1 MPKNRPATSGY
12 ARLAQEEEDRAHD
25 PYEYS
30 DDDDLQHDS
39 HTISQSAPRYAPISA
54 RTGLASPPEPR
65 RRLSGQY
72 HRRGRRNSGVDI
84 KAINARLERWAEEF
98 ASKFKINRVK
108 GKTLEEEK
116 LEIYHSVFQA
126 PDGVR
131 PVTAEVLESDEV
143 EGAARRAREEFEE
156 VVESVRIAIEMGVH
170 PRMIS
175 QGSSG
180 SYFARNSE
188 GKVVGVFKPK
198 DEEPYASRNPKW
210 TKWIHRNLFPCF
222 FGRACLIPN
231 LSYVSEAAAYVLDSR
246 LQTNL
251 VPYTDIVWLSSKSFF
266 YDFWDRRKAWMGKK
280 SLPPKAGSFQVF
292 LKGYKDANLFL
303 RDHPWPDQANTGF
316 RAEDAPKRKKR
327 PWNEACRPSGIHS
340 DDEDEEAYHDGQTQT
355 PSPREESRERRFYWT
370 ESLKQSFREE
380 LEKLVILDYIM
391 RNTDRGL
398 DNWMIKID
406 WKTEEVSIVADPPKP
421 NGAQQQRQENDD
433 DDLPP
438 ARPVAVNSDGA
449 TTAPH
454 PYRRHESMLAVSRT
468 GTPLNATEPYATIQ
482 IGAIDNSL
490 SWPWKHPDAWRSF
503 PFGWLFLPVSLI
515 GQPFSQKTRDHF
527 LPLLTSTAWWSG
539 TQMAL
544 RRVFSQDDDFKE
556 SMFARQIAVMKGQ
569 AWNVVE
575 TLKHSDHGPL
585 ELTRRTRVCVW
596 DDLVDV
602 PVAIPLRGPSTEA
615 QRRKVKSYE
624 NYDKHSTYDPDNEEM
639 DIGASMSLGT
649 GPEVD
654 LLGLGSPPNE
664 LPNPNRFE
672 LSRGRGSA
680 SGRGRALSGSPVTMD
695 DRYGRDSI
703 DELSHG
709 RDLERS
715 WATLPPRPSH
725 RHQKHSSVSSN
736 RGQAHLLWSSDDLEG
751 DLGYAAAEGMEG
763 NQRKVIVER
772 LEAVKSKNP
781 PEVEPASSSSSSHQD
796 PSSSSSSSS
805 SSSPDVA
812 DSPHD
817 EGSLSSLTFSTL
829 HGPSSPSPNSNTLG
843 PDTEDSSF
851 PGSSTNQ
858 PDSSSTPASQRS
870 PASSVAPAGTA
881 SAAHLLLNS
890 PRRRQQRGGASRT
903 NSLPNSNMTSR
914 SGTRTPSLAGDAV
927 SAPSQGN
934 QAAPTIDVEFAS
946 ASSDFEG
953 DDRTSIKRSS
963 EHLDDDGPDARHGS
977 LIENMYGVERR
988 ASQPIKRV
996 KVERDQEMKAG
1007 QNTNFSGTGNSDLGG
1022 WMKEGRDQ
1030 ADSSSST
1037 TNVVDLTTD
1046 VSAAATDDD
1055 EIQVTGSNDLSLQ
1068 RVCYG
1073 KIEGATVQAQL
1084 VPKPSTHSL
1093 FGDSTHD
1100 WPSMKLGVHR
1110 QTRENNRIEVSDPNG
1125 KIFGVINART
1135 AAVIAPLLDSPAVKV
1150 DLTARLDFRRRKEG
1164 EWPWVPC
1171 SETYRASINL
1181 YGLRKDATLVG
1192 KHLGQHNVW
1201 LTSPV
1206 AVEQGVPTLNP
1217 HAEMRRAQAAFLPS
1231 VAARGRVGVN
1241 YEVRTAEEVN
1251 DAVMKMFDQLQSNDN
1266 LPEMEPPSGLRT
1278 PLLRHQKQ
1286 ALWFMTEKEK
1296 PRRFGPNEADNN
1308 SLWRR
1313 DYRSGGRRKYREII
1327 SGTVLDEE
1335 PPQSLG
1341 GLLAD
1346 MMGLGKT
1353 LSILSLVVTSLEGSS
1368 EWVKQVPDPALVK
1381 SLPGIRNTKTT
1392 LLVAP
1397 LSAVNNWVAQIKE
1410 HLEEDAVS
1418 YYVFHG
1424 SSRTNDVEELSKYD
1438 LVITT
1443 YSIVL
1448 SELSGRGAK
1457 RGVSPLTKMN
1467 MFRIVLDEA
1476 HTIREQSAAQT
1487 QAILRLNS
1495 QRRWSVTGTPIQN
1508 RLEDLLSVTKF
1519 LGLYPYDDRGRFG
1532 MHILSRFKTGDA
1544 TVLASLRVLVDS
1556 FTLRR
1561 VKDKIDLPP
1570 RQDMIV
1576 MLNFTE
1582 KERQLHEF
1590 FRRESNVMMRVI
1602 AGEEKS
1608 KMKGRMYHHIL
1619 KAMMILR
1626 QVSAHGKELL
1636 DPDDRK
1642 RIKGLSVQDAIDLEE
1657 GAGGDSS
1664 GATDKKSYEMFTLMQ
1679 ESSADTCATCGKRLE
1694 EPGVDNGA
1702 VDRQAAVAIVLPCF
1716 DVLCPDC
1723 FSGWTHAFEQAQM
1736 SHSPNLRCQVCDGW
1750 IPASYSI
1757 ITVGGLQ
1764 DYLVDQARAKQS
1776 RKHVK
1781 QLGEYEGPHTKTNA
1795 LVAQLLATADESQSQ
1810 GEQRPYKSVVFSAWT
1825 SHLDLIEIALRDNGL
1840 TGFTRLDGTMT
1851 LAARN
1856 KALEEFQHND
1866 AITVLLA
1873 TIGAGGVGL
1882 NLTSASKVYIMEP
1895 QYNPAAVAQ
1904 AVDRV
1909 HRIGQTRPV
1918 TTVQFIMADSIEEKI
1933 FELAKKKQQLADL
1946 SMNRG
1951 KLDKR
1956 EVQEQRMREYRSLFK

>member
-25 PYEYS
+25 PYDYS

-39 HTISQSAPRYAPISA
+39 NTISQSAPRYAPISA

-84 KAINARLERWAEEF
+84 KAINARLERWAEEI
-98 ASKFKINRVK
+98 ASKFKIHRVK

-303 RDHPWPDQANTGF
+303 RDHPWPDQTNTGF

-327 PWNEACRPSGIHS
+327 PWNEACRPSGMHS
-340 DDEDEEAYHDGQTQT
+340 DDEDEEEYHDGQTRT

-370 ESLKQSFREE
+370 ETLKQSFREE

-406 WKTEEVSIVADPPKP
+406 WRTEEVSIVADPPKP
-421 NGAQQQRQENDD
+421 NGVQQQQQDD
-433 DDLPP
+433 DDDMPP
-438 ARPVAVNSDGA
+438 ARPVPVNADGA

-454 PYRRHESMLAVSRT
+454 PYRRRETMLAVSRT
-468 GTPLNATEPYATIQ
+468 GTPLNTTEPHATIQ

-624 NYDKHSTYDPDNEEM
+624 TYDKHSTYDPDNEEM
-639 DIGASMSLGT
+639 DIGASMSLGS

-654 LLGLGSPPNE
+654 LLGLSSPPNE

-680 SGRGRALSGSPVTMD
+680 SGHGRAMSGSPVTMD

-709 RDLERS
+709 RNLERS
-715 WATLPPRPSH
+715 WATLPPRSGP
-725 RHQKHSSVSSN
+725 RHQKHSSISSN

-781 PEVEPASSSSSSHQD
+781 VKRLHNKNGNSLPEEPASSSSSSSSPHPD
-796 PSSSSSSSS
+796 PS
-805 SSSPDVA
+805 PEVEP
-812 DSPHD
+812 PHD
-817 EGSLSSLTFSTL
+817 DEGPQSSILPSSLHCPCPPPPL
-829 HGPSSPSPNSNTLG
+829 SPNTNGSD
-843 PDTEDSSF
+843 PEDSSP
-851 PGSSTNQ
+851 PGLSANP
-858 PDSSSTPASQRS
+858 PDPSSTPASPRS
-870 PASSVAPAGTA
+870 PASSIAPAGTA
-881 SAAHLLLNS
+881 SAAHRLLNS
-890 PRRRQQRGGASRT
+890 PRRRHQRAGTSTATS
-903 NSLPNSNMTSR
+903 NSASNMTSR
-914 SGTRTPSLAGDAV
+914 SGTQTPSLSGNAL
-927 SAPSQGN
+927 SASSQVY

-946 ASSDFEG
+946 ASSDVD
-953 DDRTSIKRSS
+953 DDRMNMKRGS
-963 EHLDDDGPDARHGS
+963 EHLDDGAVDARHGS

-988 ASQPIKRV
+988 VSQPVKRV
-996 KVERDQEMKAG
+996 KVDKDQEGKPG
-1007 QNTNFSGTGNSDLGG
+1007 QNNTNFAGGGDTGLGG

-1037 TNVVDLTTD
+1037 ANVVDLTTTD

-1055 EIQVTGSNDLSLQ
+1055 EIQVTGSNNLSQQ

-1073 KIEGATVQAQL
+1073 KIDGATVHAQL
-1084 VPKPSTHSL
+1084 VPKPSSHSI
-1093 FGDSTHD
+1093 FADSTHD

-1110 QTRENNRIEVSDPNG
+1110 PSRQNARIEVSDPNG
-1125 KIFGVINART
+1125 KIFGVIDARV
-1135 AAVIAPLLDSPAVKV
+1135 AAVVAPLLDSSALKV
-1150 DLTARLDFRRRKEG
+1150 DLTARLDFRRRKEN
-1164 EWPWVPC
+1164 EWPWTPC
-1171 SETYRASINL
+1171 SEIYRASINL
-1181 YGLRKDATLVG
+1181 YGLRKDAVLVG

-1201 LTSPV
+1201 LASPIS
-1206 AVEQGVPTLNP
+1206 VEQGVPTLNP

-1266 LPEMEPPSGLRT
+1266 LPEMEPPSVLLT

-1296 PRRFGPNEADNN
+1296 PRKFGPNEADNN

-1313 DYRSGGRRKYREII
+1313 DYRSGGKRRYREII
-1327 SGTVLDEE
+1327 SGTVLEEE

-1353 LSILSLVVTSLEGSS
+1353 LSILSLVVTSLDESR
-1368 EWVKQVPDPALVK
+1368 EWIKQAPDPALVK
-1381 SLPGIRNTKTT
+1381 SFPGIRNTRTT

-1410 HLEEDAVS
+1410 HLKEDAIS

-1487 QAILRLNS
+1487 QAIFKLNS

-1519 LGLYPYDDRGRFG
+1519 LGLYPYDDRARFG

-1570 RQDMIV
+1570 RQDMII
-1576 MLNFTE
+1576 MLNFSE

-1590 FRRESNVMMRVI
+1590 FRKESNVMMRVI

-1626 QVSAHGKELL
+1626 QISAHGKELL
-1636 DPDDRK
+1636 DPDDRQ
-1642 RIKGLSVQDAIDLEE
+1642 RIKGMSVHDAIDLEE
-1657 GAGGDSS
+1657 GAGDSS
-1664 GATDKKSYEMFTLMQ
+1664 GATDKKAYEMFTLMQ

-1694 EPGVDNGA
+1694 EPSADNGA

-1723 FSGWTHAFEQAQM
+1723 FAGWTPAFEQAQT
-1736 SHSPNLRCQVCDGW
+1736 SRIPNIRCQVCDGW
-1750 IPASYSI
+1750 IPAAYSL
-1757 ITVGGLQ
+1757 ITVGGLH
-1764 DYLVDQARAKQS
+1764 DYLVEQAHAKQS
-1776 RKHVK
+1776 RKHAK
-1781 QLGEYEGPHTKTNA
+1781 TLGEYEGPHTKTNA
-1795 LVAQLLATADESQSQ
+1795 LISQLLATAEESQSQ
-1810 GEQRPYKSVVFSAWT
+1810 TQGQARPYKSVVFSAWT

-1851 LAARN
+1851 LSARH

-1873 TIGAGGVGL
+1873 TIGAGG
-1882 NLTSASKVYIMEP
+1882 
-1895 QYNPAAVAQ
+1895 YNPAAVAQ
-1904 AVDRV
+1904 AVDR
-1909 HRIGQTRPV
+1909 
-1918 TTVQFIMADSIEEKI
+1918 FIMTGSIEEKI

-1946 SMNRG
+1946 
-1951 KLDKR
+1951 K
-1956 EVQEQRMREYRSLFK
+1956 VQEQRMREYRSLFK

>member
-1 MPKNRPATSGY
+1 MPKSNRPATSGY
-12 ARLAQEEEDRAHD
+12 ARLAQEEEDRAQEYD
-25 PYEYS
+25 YS
-30 DDDDLQHDS
+30 DDDDLHDPS
-39 HTISQSAPRYAPISA
+39 TISQSAPRYAPISSRA
-54 RTGLASPPEPR
+54 QMQAAGLSSPPEHR
-65 RRLSGQY
+65 RRLSGHY
-72 HRRGRRNSGVDI
+72 RRGRRNSGVDI
-84 KAINARLERWAEEF
+84 KAINARLERWAEEI

-108 GKTLEEEK
+108 GKTFEEEK

-131 PVTAEVLESDEV
+131 PISAEALESEEI
-143 EGAARRAREEFEE
+143 EGAARRARDEFEE
-156 VVESVRIAIEMGVH
+156 VVESVRVAIEMGVH

-180 SYFARNSE
+180 SYFARNTE

-246 LQTNL
+246 LRTDL

-266 YDFWDRRKAWMGKK
+266 YDFWDRRKAWMGKRP
-280 SLPPKAGSFQVF
+280 LPPKAGSFQVF

-303 RDHPWPDQANTGF
+303 RDHPWPDQTNSGF

-327 PWNEACRPSGIHS
+327 PWSEACRPSGVHS
-340 DDEDEEAYHDGQTQT
+340 DDEDEEEYENGQART

-370 ESLKQSFREE
+370 EALKQSFREE

-406 WKTEEVSIVADPPKP
+406 WKTEEVSIVAEPPKP
-421 NGAQQQRQENDD
+421 NGLQPQEEDD
-433 DDLPP
+433 DMPP
-438 ARPVAVNSDGA
+438 ARPVSVNSDG
-449 TTAPH
+449 TPTAPH
-454 PYRRHESMLAVSRT
+454 PYRRREAMVAVSRT
-468 GTPLNATEPYATIQ
+468 GTPLNSTEPQATIQ

-544 RRVFSQDDDFKE
+544 RRVFSQDSDFKE

-575 TLKHSDHGPL
+575 TLKHPDHGPL

-602 PVAIPLRGPSTEA
+602 PVAIPLRGPSTDA
-615 QRRKVKSYE
+615 QKRKVKSYE
-624 NYDKHSTYDPDNEEM
+624 HYDKHGRYDPDNEEM
-639 DIGASMSLGT
+639 DIGAAMSLGT
-649 GPEVD
+649 GPDVD
-654 LLGLGSPPNE
+654 LLGLGSSPNE

-672 LSRGRGSA
+672 LSRGRGST
-680 SGRGRALSGSPVTMD
+680 SGHARAQSGSPATMGD
-695 DRYGRDSI
+695 YRFGRDSI
-703 DELSHG
+703 DEMSHG
-709 RDLERS
+709 RGMDRS
-715 WATLPPRPSH
+715 WATLPPRPS
-725 RHQKHSSVSSN
+725 RHQKHSSVSSS
-736 RGQAHLLWSSDDLEG
+736 RGQAHLIFSSDDLEG

-781 PEVEPASSSSSSHQD
+781 KDLNTGTTSPDPTPDNSRCSFFPAS
-796 PSSSSSSSS
+796 
-805 SSSPDVA
+805 
-812 DSPHD
+812 
-817 EGSLSSLTFSTL
+817 LRC
-829 HGPSSPSPNSNTLG
+829 PSP
-843 PDTEDSSF
+843 PDDPTGSDPEDS
-851 PGSSTNQ
+851 
-858 PDSSSTPASQRS
+858 RC
-870 PASSVAPAGTA
+870 AGTA
-881 SAAHLLLNS
+881 VQEPSTPQRGAAASGPGRSLLS
-890 PRRRQQRGGASRT
+890 PRREQRGGLKS
-903 NSLPNSNMTSR
+903 PSR
-914 SGTRTPSLAGDAV
+914 SLSRSTRSSTARDTASESPRQET
-927 SAPSQGN
+927 SAEPVVE
-934 QAAPTIDVEFAS
+934 VEFAS
-946 ASSDFEG
+946 ARVDEGQRSDG
-953 DDRTSIKRSS
+953 KRGS
-963 EHLDDDGPDARHGS
+963 EQMDDARHRS
-977 LIENMYGVERR
+977 LIESMYGVKERMH
-988 ASQPIKRV
+988 QPYKRM
-996 KVERDQEMKAG
+996 KVEDEAQRSKARRFPVAG
-1007 QNTNFSGTGNSDLGG
+1007 STGLGDWVKESRSQSGSPAVVPD
-1022 WMKEGRDQ
+1022 
-1030 ADSSSST
+1030 
-1037 TNVVDLTTD
+1037 VVDLTTD

-1055 EIQVTGSNDLSLQ
+1055 DVQVTGSNNLSLQ

-1073 KIEGATVQAQL
+1073 KIENATIQAQL
-1084 VPKPSTHSL
+1084 VPKPSSQTI
-1093 FGDSTHD
+1093 FGDPTHD
-1100 WPSMKLGVHR
+1100 WPSIKLGVHR
-1110 QTRENNRIEVSDPNG
+1110 EAGHNNRIEVSDPYG
-1125 KIFGVINART
+1125 KIFGLVDAKTASVI
-1135 AAVIAPLLDSPAVKV
+1135 VPLLDSPALKV
-1150 DLTARLDFRRRKEG
+1150 NITARLDVRRRKED
-1164 EWPWVPC
+1164 EWPWAPC
-1171 SETYRASINL
+1171 SNVYRASVNL
-1181 YGLRKDATLVG
+1181 YGLRKDAVAVG

-1201 LTSPV
+1201 LGTPFS
-1206 AVEQGVPTLNP
+1206 VEQGVPVCNP
-1217 HAEMRRAQAAFLPS
+1217 HADRRRAPAALAPPGT
-1231 VAARGRVGVN
+1231 RNRVGVN

-1251 DAVMKMFDQLQSNDN
+1251 DAVMKMFDQLQSADN
-1266 LPEMEPPSGLRT
+1266 LPEMDPPPSLVT

-1296 PRRFGPNEADNN
+1296 PRKFGPKEADNN
-1308 SLWRR
+1308 SLWRVDCR
-1313 DYRSGGRRKYREII
+1313 PNGKVRYREII

-1353 LSILSLVVTSLEGSS
+1353 LSILSLVLSSLEEASR
-1368 EWVKQVPDPALVK
+1368 WADLIPDPDLVRN
-1381 SLPGIRNTKTT
+1381 LPGIRNTKTT

-1397 LSAVNNWVAQIKE
+1397 LSAVNNWVNQIKE
-1410 HLEEDAVS
+1410 HLQDDALS

-1424 SSRTNDVEELSKYD
+1424 SSRTNDVDELSKYD

-1487 QAILRLNS
+1487 QAIFKLNS

-1519 LGLYPYDDRGRFG
+1519 LGLFPYDDRGRFG
-1532 MHILSRFKTGDA
+1532 IHILSRFKTGDA

-1561 VKDKIDLPP
+1561 VKDKIDLPA
-1570 RQDMIV
+1570 RHDKIIT
-1576 MLNFTE
+1576 LTFTE
-1582 KERQLHEF
+1582 KEQQLHEF
-1590 FRRESNVMMRVI
+1590 FRKESNVMMRVI
-1602 AGEEKS
+1602 AGEEQS

-1626 QVSAHGKELL
+1626 QISAHGKELL
-1636 DPDDRK
+1636 EPDDRK
-1642 RIKGLSVQDAIDLEE
+1642 RIKGMSVHDAIDLEE
-1657 GAGGDSS
+1657 GAGAAA
-1664 GATDKKSYEMFTLMQ
+1664 GATDKKAYEMFTLMQ
-1679 ESSADTCATCGKRLE
+1679 ESSADTCAVCGKRLE
-1694 EPGVDNGA
+1694 EPSSDNGPT
-1702 VDRQAAVAIVLPCF
+1702 DRRTAMAIVLPCF
-1716 DVLCPDC
+1716 DVQCPDC
-1723 FSGWTHAFEQAQM
+1723 FAGWKHAFDHPGPA
-1736 SHSPNLRCQVCDGW
+1736 HDIKCQVCDGW
-1750 IPASYSI
+1750 IPASYST

-1764 DYLVDQARAKQS
+1764 DYVVDQAQAKQS
-1776 RKHVK
+1776 RRHGKT
-1781 QLGEYEGPHTKTNA
+1781 LGEYEGPHTKTKA
-1795 LVAQLLATADESQSQ
+1795 LVAQLLESAEESQGQ
-1810 GEQRPYKSVVFSAWT
+1810 ERPIKSVVFSAWT
-1825 SHLDLIEIALRDNGL
+1825 SHLDLIEIALRDNGI

-1851 LAARN
+1851 LAARH
-1856 KALEEFQHND
+1856 KALEEFHHND
-1866 AITVLLA
+1866 EITVLLA

-1909 HRIGQTRPV
+1909 HRIGQQREV
-1918 TTVQFIMADSIEEKI
+1918 TTVQFLMKGSIEEKI

-1946 SMNRG
+1946 SLNRG
-1951 KLDKR
+1951 KLDKK
-1956 EVQEQRMREYRSLFK
+1956 EVQEQRMREYRGLFK

>member
-1 MPKNRPATSGY
+1 M
-12 ARLAQEEEDRAHD
+12 
-25 PYEYS
+25 
-30 DDDDLQHDS
+30 
-39 HTISQSAPRYAPISA
+39 
-54 RTGLASPPEPR
+54 
-65 RRLSGQY
+65 
-72 HRRGRRNSGVDI
+72 
-84 KAINARLERWAEEF
+84 
-98 ASKFKINRVK
+98 
-108 GKTLEEEK
+108 
-116 LEIYHSVFQA
+116 
-126 PDGVR
+126 
-131 PVTAEVLESDEV
+131 
-143 EGAARRAREEFEE
+143 
-156 VVESVRIAIEMGVH
+156 
-170 PRMIS
+170 
-175 QGSSG
+175 
-180 SYFARNSE
+180 
-188 GKVVGVFKPK
+188 
-198 DEEPYASRNPKW
+198 
-210 TKWIHRNLFPCF
+210 
-222 FGRACLIPN
+222 
-231 LSYVSEAAAYVLDSR
+231 
-246 LQTNL
+246 
-251 VPYTDIVWLSSKSFF
+251 
-266 YDFWDRRKAWMGKK
+266 
-280 SLPPKAGSFQVF
+280 
-292 LKGYKDANLFL
+292 
-303 RDHPWPDQANTGF
+303 
-316 RAEDAPKRKKR
+316 
-327 PWNEACRPSGIHS
+327 
-340 DDEDEEAYHDGQTQT
+340 
-355 PSPREESRERRFYWT
+355 
-370 ESLKQSFREE
+370 
-380 LEKLVILDYIM
+380 
-391 RNTDRGL
+391 
-398 DNWMIKID
+398 
-406 WKTEEVSIVADPPKP
+406 
-421 NGAQQQRQENDD
+421 
-433 DDLPP
+433 
-438 ARPVAVNSDGA
+438 
-449 TTAPH
+449 
-454 PYRRHESMLAVSRT
+454 
-468 GTPLNATEPYATIQ
+468 
-482 IGAIDNSL
+482 
-490 SWPWKHPDAWRSF
+490 
-503 PFGWLFLPVSLI
+503 
-515 GQPFSQKTRDHF
+515 
-527 LPLLTSTAWWSG
+527 
-539 TQMAL
+539 
-544 RRVFSQDDDFKE
+544 
-556 SMFARQIAVMKGQ
+556 
-569 AWNVVE
+569 
-575 TLKHSDHGPL
+575 
-585 ELTRRTRVCVW
+585 
-596 DDLVDV
+596 
-602 PVAIPLRGPSTEA
+602 
-615 QRRKVKSYE
+615 
-624 NYDKHSTYDPDNEEM
+624 
-639 DIGASMSLGT
+639 
-649 GPEVD
+649 
-654 LLGLGSPPNE
+654 
-664 LPNPNRFE
+664 
-672 LSRGRGSA
+672 
-680 SGRGRALSGSPVTMD
+680 
-695 DRYGRDSI
+695 
-703 DELSHG
+703 
-709 RDLERS
+709 
-715 WATLPPRPSH
+715 
-725 RHQKHSSVSSN
+725 
-736 RGQAHLLWSSDDLEG
+736 
-751 DLGYAAAEGMEG
+751 
-763 NQRKVIVER
+763 
-772 LEAVKSKNP
+772 
-781 PEVEPASSSSSSHQD
+781 
-796 PSSSSSSSS
+796 
-805 SSSPDVA
+805 
-812 DSPHD
+812 
-817 EGSLSSLTFSTL
+817 
-829 HGPSSPSPNSNTLG
+829 
-843 PDTEDSSF
+843 
-851 PGSSTNQ
+851 
-858 PDSSSTPASQRS
+858 
-870 PASSVAPAGTA
+870 
-881 SAAHLLLNS
+881 
-890 PRRRQQRGGASRT
+890 

-914 SGTRTPSLAGDAV
+914 SGTRIPSLAGDAV

-1007 QNTNFSGTGNSDLGG
+1007 QNTNFSGTGNSELGG

-1037 TNVVDLTTD
+1037 ANVVDLTTD

-1125 KIFGVINART
+1125 KIFGVIDART

-1353 LSILSLVVTSLEGSS
+1353 LSILSLVVTSLEESS
-1368 EWVKQVPDPALVK
+1368 EWAKQVPDPALVK

-1694 EPGVDNGA
+1694 EPSADNGA

-1723 FSGWTHAFEQAQM
+1723 FSGWTQAFEQAQM

-1750 IPASYSI
+1750 IPASYSV

-1764 DYLVDQARAKQS
+1764 DYVVDQARAKQS

-1795 LVAQLLATADESQSQ
+1795 LVAQLLATAEESQSQ

-1918 TTVQFIMADSIEEKI
+1918 TTVQFLMADSIEEKI